1 MIADLGH
8 MLAELYTLYFFEN
21 SFSAAIILDSF
32 LDAYGLI
39 DLQDSLDTMMY
50 CGVHLIIWPCRTEF
64 SEHPKLK
71 ECIQFA
77 CEILDNAYNGNV
89 GWFNPGLFRKLFRQT
104 SYDDSGLE
112 QYGEVRSEPRV
123 T

>member
-1 MIADLGH
+1 
-8 MLAELYTLYFFEN
+8 MLAELYTLYFFGN
-21 SFSAAIILDSF
+21 SFSAAIILDFF
-32 LDAYGLI
+32 LDAYGPI

-50 CGVHLIIWPCRTEF
+50 CGVHIIIWPCRTEF
-64 SEHPKLK
+64 SEYPKLK

-77 CEILDNAYNGNV
+77 CEVLDNAYNGNV
-89 GWFNPGLFRKLFRQT
+89 GWFNQGLFRKLFRQT

-112 QYGEVRSEPRV
+112 QYGEVRSEPGV